1 MTNTR
6 TLRRRFAGWAAA
18 LTTTALALS
27 GCSVSDIPLPGG
39 ANVGDHPITVHAM
52 FRDVLDLVPQSTVKI
67 DDVTVGRVTA
77 IKLKGYVA
85 DVTMQLP
92 ANTDLPDNARAEL
105 RQTSLLGEKFVSLS
119 APDTNPS
126 SGRLSNGD
134 VIGLSS
140 TGRNPEVEEVLG
152 ALAALLNGGGV
163 GQLKIIASEM
173 NKATSGREADVRS
186 VLDQLHLFMGQLAR
200 NKDTVVSAIEN
211 LNRLAIQLRKQDS
224 SIKLALDDLP
234 AALAS
239 VNKQR
244 SDLKKMLAALSRLSG
259 VGVRVI
265 QASKQSTIN
274 SLRDLA
280 PVLNRLAAAGQNW
293 PRSLQVFL
301 TYPFVD
307 DAVGRDPQVA
317 RNLHMG
323 DYTNLSVRLDL
334 DSSSINL
341 PNPPPPVTAACKK
354 LKTAYNQNVD
364 KVVNGAV
371 DPLPGLTKDQK
382 QAIKTRLRGALHNAV
397 PFNCDNPPSV
407 QQLQKAAD
415 KYLGPAIKAVS
426 GAAKALCKAAPSN
439 PLCDALLGGGAGTPS
454 LPPLPTGPSLPSLP
468 GVGRAELGAAYQKAK
483 QQDPFHLA
491 AYGYDAGIGTL
502 LFQGVAG

>member
-1 MTNTR
+1 MTASR
-6 TLRRRFAGWAAA
+6 SLRRRLAGWVAVLATA
-18 LTTTALALS
+18 ALALS
-27 GCSVSDIPLPGG
+27 GCSSVSDIPLPGG
-39 ANVGDHPITVHAM
+39 ANVGDHPMTVHAM

-67 DDVTVGRVTA
+67 DDVTVGRVTS

-105 RQTSLLGEKFVSLS
+105 RQTSLLGEKFVSL
-119 APDTNPS
+119 APPESNPS
-126 SGRLSNGD
+126 SGKLSNGD

-186 VLDQLHLFMGQLAR
+186 VLTQLHLFMGQLAR

-211 LNRLAIQLRKQDS
+211 LNRLAVQLRQQDA

-239 VNKQR
+239 VDKQR

-265 QASKQSTIN
+265 KASKESTIN

-341 PNPPPPVTAACKK
+341 PNPPPPVTAACKQ
-354 LKTAYNQNVD
+354 LKRAYNENVD
-364 KVVNGAV
+364 KAVNGVV
-371 DPLPGLTKDQK
+371 DPLPGLSKAQKD
-382 QAIKTRLRGALHNAV
+382 AIKKRLKYQLTQAV
-397 PFNCDNPPSV
+397 PFNCDNPPSLR
-407 QQLQKAAD
+407 QLQRKAKD
-415 KYLGPAIKAVS
+415 LLGPVIKS
-426 GAAKALCKAAPSN
+426 FTNLAKSLCQQFPSN
-439 PLCDALLGGGAGTPS
+439 PVCDAVNNPS
-454 LPPLPTGPSLPSLP
+454 IPPVTVPPLNPPTLP
-468 GVGRAELGAAYQKAK
+468 GVGRAGLNSAYQKAK
-483 QQDPFHLA
+483 QDPFHLA
-491 AYGYDAGIGTL
+491 AYGYDAGLGTL
-502 LFQGVAG
+502 LYQGVAGS